1 MNRFSEKEL
10 ENPSMV
16 KYDSP
21 ESPRNYS
28 TLESANK
35 EAYTPSRLGE
45 PGVGEMQRETLM
57 QILDLARWAP
67 SGDNHQPYRFEIV
80 SPVHVAIHGFDTR
93 KHVDIGSKE
102 PTNSVPVIYDYDG
115 HSSHIAHGALLETM
129 RIAASRF
136 NVAMAWQIR
145 DNCKEDAPI
154 YDVFFDDA
162 KVDPSPLA
170 NFIEARCVQRK
181 LMSRRPLSAE
191 QKKSLIE
198 SVGDQYTL
206 QFFESSQDRRN
217 VANLIW
223 DNAEAILTC
232 EATYKIHY
240 AAVEWGTQYSK
251 TRIPQ
256 NAIPTDPLTSVFMTW
271 VMKSWKRVN
280 FFNKYMFGTLVPK
293 LELYFLPAIFCSS
306 HILIKPKNPLVD
318 LQDYVEAGI
327 AMQRLWLT
335 VSSLGLYLQPEMIP
349 VIFRW
354 YTNAGKSIVQEPP
367 TLNAEAA
374 KGTADFEKLAGVDAS
389 QPFSFFCRVGFSA
402 PPTSRSIRRDLND
415 LMYTPGSY

>member
-1 MNRFSEKEL
+1 
-10 ENPSMV
+10 
-16 KYDSP
+16 
-21 ESPRNYS
+21 
-28 TLESANK
+28 
-35 EAYTPSRLGE
+35 
-45 PGVGEMQRETLM
+45 MQHETLM

-67 SGDNHQPYRFEIV
+67 SGDNHQPYRLEII
-80 SPVHVAIHGFDTR
+80 SPIHVAIHGFDTR
-93 KHVDIGSKE
+93 KHTDISGKDSA
-102 PTNSVPVIYDYDG
+102 SQVPVIYDYDG

-145 DNCKEDAPI
+145 DNCAEDAPI

-162 KVDPSPLA
+162 NIKPSPLA
-170 NFIEARCVQRK
+170 NFIESRCVQRK
-181 LMSRRPLSAE
+181 LMARKPLSEE

-206 QFFESSQDRRN
+206 QFFESSQDKRN
-217 VANLIW
+217 IAKLLW
-223 DNAEAILTC
+223 DNAEVCLTC
-232 EATYKIHY
+232 ETTYKIHY
-240 AAVEWGTQYSK
+240 AAVEWGTQFSK

-256 NAIPTDPLTSVFMTW
+256 DAIAMDPLSAVLMTW
-271 VMKSWKRVN
+271 VMKSWKRVS
-280 FFNKYMFGTLVPK
+280 FFNRYMFGTLVPK

-354 YTNAGKSIVQEPP
+354 YTNAGKSIVQDPP

-374 KGTADFEKLAGVDAS
+374 KGTTEFEKLAGVNAS
-389 QPFSFFCRVGFSA
+389 QPFSFFCRVGYSA
-402 PPTSRSIRRDLND
+402 PPTSRSIRRDLKD
-415 LMYTPGSY
+415 LMYTP